1 MDNVLNIQNLHRLL
15 LSNLIEMPYYER
27 RTDQS
32 ARDRKQAD
40 APIGEANTGKY
51 DFLLSLLNASN
62 LRIHIIYG
70 QLIYQSK
77 AFNVMSLLKM
87 RKERTICLN
96 VDNIISLF
104 FCWIQYFHLLNKTA
118 LKLLTYVM

>member
-1 MDNVLNIQNLHRLL
+1 MR
-15 LSNLIEMPYYER
+15 
-27 RTDQS
+27 
-32 ARDRKQAD
+32 D
-40 APIGEANTGKY
+40 APINQQETGNRLMLRLVIGKANTGKY

-87 RKERTICLN
+87 RKERKICLN

-104 FCWIQYFHLLNKTA
+104 FVGFNVSTS
-118 LKLLTYVM
+118 